1 MPTKDFQGQRAAMV
15 TLLRRMVETESPSE
29 DKAAVDR
36 MCTLVAHEIEA
47 AGGAVERLH
56 RDQAG
61 DLVIGRWPGADPTRP
76 TTLIL
81 CHLDTVWPL
90 GTVAARPPR
99 EENGLFFGPGAYD
112 MKAGVVIALA
122 ALQNFRQLGRQ
133 PAGPV
138 TLLCTGDEETGSLHS
153 QSVIESLAAAGGLVL
168 CLEPALPNGALKTA
182 RKGVGMFTVTAHGRA
197 AHAGGNHPLGINA
210 IQELAHQVLV
220 LQELTDYQRGT
231 TVNVGIIHGG
241 VASNVV
247 PAACTAEVD
256 YRVESRD
263 EAARIQAAFEAL
275 RPHLQGATLQVDG
288 GLNRPPM
295 VRDDLMARTFQQA
308 QQIAHR
314 HGLELT
320 EASTGG
326 ASDANFT
333 AALGVPSLDGLG
345 AIGDGAHAVDE
356 HVRID
361 SLPERAAL
369 LTWLL
374 TEWEWA

>member
-153 QSVIESLAAAGGLVL
+153 RSVIESLAALFITKI
-168 CLEPALPNGALKTA
+168 C
-182 RKGVGMFTVTAHGRA
+182 
-197 AHAGGNHPLGINA
+197 
-210 IQELAHQVLV
+210 
-220 LQELTDYQRGT
+220 Y
-231 TVNVGIIHGG
+231 
-241 VASNVV
+241 
-247 PAACTAEVD
+247 
-256 YRVESRD
+256 
-263 EAARIQAAFEAL
+263 
-275 RPHLQGATLQVDG
+275 
-288 GLNRPPM
+288 
-295 VRDDLMARTFQQA
+295 
-308 QQIAHR
+308 
-314 HGLELT
+314 
-320 EASTGG
+320 
-326 ASDANFT
+326 
-333 AALGVPSLDGLG
+333 
-345 AIGDGAHAVDE
+345 
-356 HVRID
+356 
-361 SLPERAAL
+361 
-369 LTWLL
+369 
-374 TEWEWA
+374 